1 MYSLRYFSHNHK
13 FITCLDYKTYKLSFD
28 IVPSTVQTKSLDQV
42 AAVTTTWFI
51 DIVNYFILTG
61 KLDSIVYSSEHTD
74 TKCQTLN
81 R

>member
-28 IVPSTVQTKSLDQV
+28 IVPSKVQTKSLDQV

-51 DIVNYFILTG
+51 D
-61 KLDSIVYSSEHTD
+61 SSGN
-74 TKCQTLN
+74 L
-81 R
+81 